1 MEANRSERE
10 NLWSSHLVILFSH
23 TFFCA
28 VLIAEDLF
36 LGWERWMLPLIVLS
50 LVICWWMH
58 LAQTFTPE
66 RRLRIYATLEM
77 VTFFFYGVHP
87 TSFFDL
93 APVMVVIILIF
104 TMTGE
109 PEMVYTGVG
118 AYYLTVGYDLLFV
131 PEDRISLDILNITRL
146 LLHLAVVAL
155 AGVVSQMMIR
165 RRRHAADVFLER
177 IAALE
182 EMNERTEDFLT
193 NVSHELRTP
202 INAVTGISAV
212 LLKNEQDVRRKKDLQ
227 AIQEAGRRLFDQ
239 IDDILDHTEINTGR
253 LQISEDNYMISS
265 IISDLNAELHIT
277 RGNQNVALLFD
288 IATDLPSVLRGDG
301 RKIKKMIRH
310 LIENAV
316 KFTKQGAAYIRIF
329 GIKKAYG
336 INLVIQVSDTGI
348 GIDGEEIERLTER
361 FYQSDG
367 GRSRSAG
374 GLGLGLSVVQ
384 GLTTAMEGF
393 LQIKS
398 EAGQGTTVM
407 VSIPQ
412 KVVDAAPCMPLEERE
427 ELCVAFYDRPETYP
441 IAKVWDFFNAL
452 ISHLE
457 QGLRVSVYRATQV
470 AELDGL
476 LGRVPLT
483 HLFLGWA
490 EYEENAE
497 YFEKLSGQLRVV
509 VIAEPGRLP
518 RESSQIRLL
527 RMPLSSFSIV
537 NALNDKV
544 PVGGAIGNGEYV
556 DAFADR
562 QMVCPG
568 VRVLVVDDEI
578 MNLVVARGIF
588 KDYQLAV
595 ETAGSGAEAIA
606 LCKDKRYDLIFLDH
620 MMPEMDGVEVMKQ
633 LRKRNPENAMRIV
646 ALTANAVSG
655 AREMF
660 FAEGFDEFLAKPLEY
675 TELER
680 VFRKLLP
687 ASAIRYVEA
696 ERTPEQKVAIDSHR
710 PMENAERTEDG
721 RLLKLER
728 LGLDTACGM
737 DYCMDDAD
745 FYLTLLETFVG
756 EAGEMAAELNHFVA
770 EGDVG
775 ACRAKIFAVETTA
788 RMIGSKLL
796 AEAAERADV
805 AEVAGS
811 LTGLAAEIAEA
822 LKDVVAERTE
832 ISDEDLQ
839 RELAALGKF
848 LGTYEADRALSLL
861 DALLAYRNLESEME
875 HLLRKVQEEVKG
887 YELRAAAGLLEEAQR
902 NGGLLWTR

>member
-1 MEANRSERE
+1 MESNRNERE
-10 NLWSSHLVILFSH
+10 NLWSSHLIILFSH
-23 TFFCA
+23 TFFC
-28 VLIAEDLF
+28 VILFGEDLF

-50 LVICWWMH
+50 LLLCWWLH

-66 RRLRIYATLEM
+66 RRLRIYASLEM

-87 TSFFDL
+87 TSFYDL
-93 APVMVVIILIF
+93 APVMVVVMLIF

-109 PEMVYTGVG
+109 AELVYTGVG
-118 AYYLTVGYDLLFV
+118 TYYLTVLYDLLCL
-131 PEDRISLDILNITRL
+131 PEVRQSLDALYATKL
-146 LLHLAVVAL
+146 LLHIAVVTL
-155 AGVVSQMMIR
+155 AGLVARMMIR
-165 RRRHAADVFLER
+165 RRRHAADVFLEQ

-212 LLKNEQDVRRKKDLQ
+212 LLKNEHDARRKKDLR
-227 AIQEAGRRLFDQ
+227 AIQEAGRRLSDQ
-239 IDDILDHTEINTGR
+239 IGDILDHTEINTGR
-253 LQISEDNYMISS
+253 LTISEDNYMVSS
-265 IISDLNAELHIT
+265 IISDLHAEIST
-277 RGNQNVALLFD
+277 VCGSWDVALLFD
-288 IATDLPSVLRGDG
+288 IATNLPSVLRGDG
-301 RKIKKMIRH
+301 RKIKKIVRH

-398 EAGQGTTVM
+398 EPGQGTTVL

-412 KVVDAAPCMPLEERE
+412 KVVDAAPCMLLEERE
-427 ELCVAFYDRPETYP
+427 ELCIAFYDRPETYP

-470 AELDGL
+470 SELDGL
-476 LGRVPLT
+476 LGRVSLT

-497 YFEKLSGQLRVV
+497 YFENIGEQVNVV
-509 VIAEPGRLP
+509 VIAEPGRML
-518 RESSQIRLL
+518 RENSRIRLL

-537 NALNDKV
+537 NALNDKAGN
-544 PVGGAIGNGEYV
+544 GGAMENGEYA

-588 KDYQLAV
+588 KDYQLTV

-606 LCKDKRYDLIFLDH
+606 LCKDRHYDLIFLDH

-633 LRKRNPENAMRIV
+633 LRKQDTENTMRIV

-660 FAEGFDEFLAKPLEY
+660 FAEGFDEFLAKPLEH

-687 ASAIRYVEA
+687 ASAIGYAEA
-696 ERTPEQKVAIDSHR
+696 ER
-710 PMENAERTEDG
+710 
-721 RLLKLER
+721 
-728 LGLDTACGM
+728 
-737 DYCMDDAD
+737 
-745 FYLTLLETFVG
+745 
-756 EAGEMAAELNHFVA
+756 AGA
-770 EGDVG
+770 
-775 ACRAKIFAVETTA
+775 
-788 RMIGSKLL
+788 
-796 AEAAERADV
+796 
-805 AEVAGS
+805 
-811 LTGLAAEIAEA
+811 
-822 LKDVVAERTE
+822 
-832 ISDEDLQ
+832 
-839 RELAALGKF
+839 
-848 LGTYEADRALSLL
+848 
-861 DALLAYRNLESEME
+861 
-875 HLLRKVQEEVKG
+875 
-887 YELRAAAGLLEEAQR
+887 
-902 NGGLLWTR
+902 